1 MAFVT
6 AVRGCECCWA
16 VAIVAVWF
24 HFLSSPDGSY
34 TEEQSQEGEVKVL
47 ATDFDDEFDEEEP
60 LPAIGTCKALYT
72 FEGNLRPPGS
82 LLAHTDPSAVIG
94 PSSEAFQIFL
104 SLLTLLFCSWS
115 SPSLSSSWLCTLPT
129 GPYKGT
135 TAFGELI
142 CST

>member
-60 LPAIGTCKALYT
+60 PARHRDL
-72 FEGNLRPPGS
+72 
-82 LLAHTDPSAVIG
+82 
-94 PSSEAFQIFL
+94 Q
-104 SLLTLLFCSWS
+104 
-115 SPSLSSSWLCTLPT
+115 SPLHVRR
-129 GPYKGT
+129 
-135 TAFGELI
+135 
-142 CST
+142 